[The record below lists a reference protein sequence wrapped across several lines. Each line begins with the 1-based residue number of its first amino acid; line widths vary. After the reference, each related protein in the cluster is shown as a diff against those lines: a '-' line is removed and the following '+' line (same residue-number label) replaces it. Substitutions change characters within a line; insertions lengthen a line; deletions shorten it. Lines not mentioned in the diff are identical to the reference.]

1 MESKIKSKLSNDEL
15 IKLYI
20 ESLTKL
26 EQKALI
32 IAQQQLESSFN
43 IEKSI
48 GFIKFKEKLMESVD
62 HK

>member
-1 MESKIKSKLSNDEL
+1 MESNSELSNVEL
-15 IKLYI
+15 VKLYI
-20 ESLTKL
+20 ESLNIL

-43 IEKSI
+43 IEKSV
-48 GFIKFKEKLMESVD
+48 GFIKFKEKLMESFN

>member
-1 MESKIKSKLSNDEL
+1 MESNSELSNAEL
-15 IKLYI
+15 VKLYI
-20 ESLTKL
+20 ESLNKL

-48 GFIKFKEKLMESVD
+48 GFIKFKEKLMMSFN

>member
-1 MESKIKSKLSNDEL
+1 MESNSELSNVEL
-15 IKLYI
+15 VKLYI
-20 ESLTKL
+20 DSLNKL

-48 GFIKFKEKLMESVD
+48 GFIKFKEKLMESFN

>member
-1 MESKIKSKLSNDEL
+1 MESNSEVSNVEL
-15 IKLYI
+15 VKLYI
-20 ESLTKL
+20 ESLNIL

-43 IEKSI
+43 IEKSV
-48 GFIKFKEKLMESVD
+48 GFIKFKEKLMESFN

>member
-1 MESKIKSKLSNDEL
+1 MESNSELSNVEL
-15 IKLYI
+15 VKLYI
-20 ESLTKL
+20 ESLNIL

-48 GFIKFKEKLMESVD
+48 GFIKFKEKLMESFN

>member
-1 MESKIKSKLSNDEL
+1 MESNSELSNVEL
-15 IKLYI
+15 VKLYI
-20 ESLTKL
+20 DSLNKL

-48 GFIKFKEKLMESVD
+48 GFIKFKEKLMDSFN